1 MAGGIALRRRV
12 KKAPAAFFRRLGLEI
27 GGFGLNFESDQSGI
41 ISILSSRYGKFRAA
55 GKSGFSLEVSGASG
69 RQSPFKPAIVLAGSR
84 LEIGRGDFNSSL
96 DLDTG
101 AGSLRAAANEQCLD
115 AFLRSLTSFLLLR
128 SGGFMLHSAGLVKNG
143 KAHLFLGKS
152 GAGKSTLS
160 KLAAAAGAEVISDE
174 INLLRFEKGKFRA
187 CGSPFWGEMRADGR
201 PGSWPLG
208 GIHLIGKA
216 RENSLSACSG
226 SEALKLLLRCL
237 VNFDKS
243 PRAAE
248 LALKNSARLLAAVKF
263 SRLKFSKADGSFL
276 DLVK

>member
-1 MAGGIALRRRV
+1 MAGRLALRRPL
-12 KKAPAAFFRRLGLEI
+12 KKAPAAFLGRIGLEI
-27 GGFGLNFESDQSGI
+27 AGFGLNFESDQSGI
-41 ISILSSRYGKFRAA
+41 ISILRCRYGKFGTA
-55 GKSGFSLEVSGASG
+55 GKSGFTLKVSGASG
-69 RQSPFKPAIVLAGSR
+69 RQSPFKPAIVLTGSR
-84 LEIGRGDFNSSL
+84 LELGRGDFNSSL

-101 AGSLRAAANEQCLD
+101 TGSLRAAANEQCLD
-115 AFLRSLTSFLLLR
+115 AFLRSLISFLLLR

-143 KAHLFLGKS
+143 KVHLFLGKS

-208 GIHLIGKA
+208 GIHLLGKA
-216 RENSLSACSG
+216 RKNSLSACKG
-226 SEALKLLLRCL
+226 GEALNLLLRCL

-243 PRAAE
+243 PLAAE
-248 LALKNSARLLAAVKF
+248 LALKNASRLLGKTGF
-263 SRLKFSKADGSFL
+263 SRLEFSKNNAGFL
-276 DLVK
+276 DLL